1 MEKRQSDCTVV
12 SKVKGTVKSVGDP
25 EIHDG
30 SPLVVLAGEEGF
42 YLAGTISEL
51 QLESVGVGQEDQH
64 PILDIRYGLYR
75 DNHRD
80 TGLSHL
86 RK

>member
-1 MEKRQSDCTVV
+1 MIL
-12 SKVKGTVKSVGDP
+12 

-51 QLESVGVGQEDQH
+51 QLESVGVGQEISIQSWTSGMS
-64 PILDIRYGLYR
+64 I
-75 DNHRD
+75 
-80 TGLSHL
+80 
-86 RK
+86 